1 MGDVVDSFGQW
12 LTQLPVLGQT
22 AVLLGILLPVGGVVA
37 FGFIGLID
45 IVVGLVSRRW
55 GSGRSGNRGAASHW
69 STWNPKQEN
78 EPRRTENMRNSRVK
92 MALLA
97 LILLVIIAGLL
108 TQM

>member
-55 GSGRSGNRGAASHW
+55 GQRPVR
-69 STWNPKQEN
+69 
-78 EPRRTENMRNSRVK
+78 EPRRRIALADVEPEASERTEEN
-92 MALLA
+92 
-97 LILLVIIAGLL
+97 
-108 TQM
+108 

>member
-1 MGDVVDSFGQW
+1 VGDVVDSFGQW

-55 GSGRSGNRGAASHW
+55 AQRPVR
-69 STWNPKQEN
+69 
-78 EPRRTENMRNSRVK
+78 EPRRRIALADVEPEASERTEEN
-92 MALLA
+92 
-97 LILLVIIAGLL
+97 
-108 TQM
+108 

>member
-45 IVVGLVSRRW
+45 IVVGRVLRRW
-55 GSGRSGNRGAASHW
+55 AHRPARETRRRVELADAGSVAQTDPADPAGALDDAQ
-69 STWNPKQEN
+69 TDPADEN
-78 EPRRTENMRNSRVK
+78 
-92 MALLA
+92 
-97 LILLVIIAGLL
+97 
-108 TQM
+108 